1 MQTELVNRLATCF
14 EISTCVTI
22 SNSLSPA
29 ISPVLL
35 EALSDPTS
43 KTTEALQVL
52 LMTSFVHVIDAPSL
66 AIIMPIIHRALESRS
81 TETKKMA
88 AQIIGNMYSLT
99 DQKVCV
105 KLRHKFMRDLNP
117 FSTF

>member
-1 MQTELVNRLATCF
+1 MCNHSDSF
-14 EISTCVTI
+14 
-22 SNSLSPA
+22 SLA

-99 DQKVCV
+99 DQKVCTQQG
-105 KLRHKFMRDLNP
+105 HKFVQATYLVMRKHRNNGYRMGATI
-117 FSTF
+117 SSQ